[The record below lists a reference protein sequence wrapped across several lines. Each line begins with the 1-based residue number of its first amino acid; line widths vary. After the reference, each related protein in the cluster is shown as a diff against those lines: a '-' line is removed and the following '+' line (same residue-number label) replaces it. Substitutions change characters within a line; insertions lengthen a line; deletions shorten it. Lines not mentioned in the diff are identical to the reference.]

1 MNTFYLLTFG
11 FVLASIP
18 LAVGQTD
25 MQWDSYGLG
34 FTLERGMRITTN
46 DGEEFTAERQELFI
60 TIHPL
65 TNEYVT
71 EDDLIDAVIMM
82 AKDMEYDDI
91 SDADVLELDDLIG
104 VYIEGKTEGT
114 SSFVIALMDTESAQ
128 NYIVIVL
135 FEDNFRDEAIDMILS
150 FYPYDEP

>member
-1 MNTFYLLTFG
+1 MKAYYLLTVG
-11 FVLASIP
+11 FVLSSFNLVI
-18 LAVGQTD
+18 GQTD

-34 FTLERGMRITTN
+34 FTLEKGMRILTN
-46 DGEEFTAERQELFI
+46 NGEEFTAERQELYL

-71 EDDLIDAVIMM
+71 EDDLIDAVITM
-82 AKDMEYDDI
+82 AQEMDYDDI
-91 SDADVLELDDLIG
+91 SDADVLELSDLLG
-104 VYIEGKTEGT
+104 VYIEGKTNGT

-128 NYIVIVL
+128 NYIVIVI
-135 FEDNFRDEAIDMILS
+135 FEDSYRDKAIRMVHS